1 VAGLTFS
8 SPASTRIGGNG
19 APQTC
24 SGDSGGGSML
34 AEIEAALSP
43 LT

>member
-1 VAGLTFS
+1 M
-8 SPASTRIGGNG
+8 GGSG
-19 APQTC
+19 EPQTK
-24 SGDSGGGSML
+24 SPRRTPVSML